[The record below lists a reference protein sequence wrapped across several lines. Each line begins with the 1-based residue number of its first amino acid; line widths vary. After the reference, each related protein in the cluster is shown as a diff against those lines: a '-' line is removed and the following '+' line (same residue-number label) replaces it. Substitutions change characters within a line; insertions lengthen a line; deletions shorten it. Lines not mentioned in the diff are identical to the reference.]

1 MRQPILANT
10 ISLFYTSY
18 SYPSKNLSI
27 TATSHSR
34 SIQTRQNQTKQSI
47 GNGDLPQNILLLPDT
62 SILARLFHSLFI
74 LLTFYLDI
82 SSFPTHRI
90 SFIYRY
96 ASNYYGVYH
105 LLAHWKL
112 FSSLFCY
119 WTGELGTAIHGI
131 RI

>member
-1 MRQPILANT
+1 MRQPILANS
-10 ISLFYTSY
+10 ISSTR
-18 SYPSKNLSI
+18 P
-27 TATSHSR
+27 TPQR
-34 SIQTRQNQTKQSI
+34 SC
-47 GNGDLPQNILLLPDT
+47 LLLQLHTAGQYRQDKTKLNKALAMVTYHKIYLLTDT
-62 SILARLFHSLFI
+62 SIVERLSHSLFI

-82 SSFPTHRI
+82 YTASSLPTRRV

-96 ASNYYGVYH
+96 ASNYYGVCH

-112 FSSLFCY
+112 FSSLFYY